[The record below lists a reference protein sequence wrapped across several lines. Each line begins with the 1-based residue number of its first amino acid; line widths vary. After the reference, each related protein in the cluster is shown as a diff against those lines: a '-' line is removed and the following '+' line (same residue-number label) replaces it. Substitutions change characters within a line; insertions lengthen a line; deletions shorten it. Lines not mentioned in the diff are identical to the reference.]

1 MLYVKKVDVIRSLF
15 DYLEKEKT
23 IGECLDA
30 VPVIDLAAMRAE
42 IAGLNDADHDFEGY
56 FKAVTDALS
65 IIDKYLGV
73 IE

>member
-1 MLYVKKVDVIRSLF
+1 MLCVKKVDVIRSLF
-15 DYLEKEKT
+15 DYLEKGKT

-42 IAGLNDADHDFEGY
+42 LMQ
-56 FKAVTDALS
+56 LS
-65 IIDKYLGV
+65 ISGDPAELVNLDSVLEIVNKYMGV